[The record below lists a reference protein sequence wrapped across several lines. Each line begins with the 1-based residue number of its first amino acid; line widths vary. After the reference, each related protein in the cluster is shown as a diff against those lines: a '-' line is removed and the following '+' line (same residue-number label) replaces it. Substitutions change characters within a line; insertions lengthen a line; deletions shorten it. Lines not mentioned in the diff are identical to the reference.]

1 MPEPARLQLVPDDSA
16 ASPAVDVSN
25 PWAPRHDVQFY
36 ENEDFLYSAVG
47 SFLADGVRAGQP
59 LIVVATAPHRT
70 ALADRLRSLGMDIDH
85 LTHGRDVVWLDAR
98 ETLSAFMEGPTPNRE
113 LFNATVGNVF
123 DKMMTGRKYVVLR
136 AYGEMVDLLWKD
148 GNIEGAIALEE
159 LWNDLAV
166 KYSFSLLCAYAIG
179 NFFKEAHTYSFKQIC
194 RQHGRVIPTET
205 YILADEANRLR
216 EITLLQQRARAL
228 DAEVEHRQELEVALR
243 DVLAQR
249 RALEETLRQTQS

>member
-1 MPEPARLQLVPDDSA
+1 MPEPAKLQLVTDDSPA

-59 LIVVATAPHRT
+59 LIVIATASHRR
-70 ALADRLRSLGMDIDH
+70 AFADRLRSVGLDID
-85 LTHGRDVVWLDAR
+85 LLMHGRDVVWLDAR
-98 ETLSAFMEGPTPNRE
+98 ETLDAFMEGPTPNRA
-113 LFNATVGNVF
+113 LFNATVGSVL
-123 DKMMTGRKYVVLR
+123 DKLMAGRKYVVVR

-166 KYSFSLLCAYAIG
+166 KYSFSLLCAYAMDSS
-179 NFFKEAHTYSFKQIC
+179 FKEADTHGFKQIC
-194 RQHGRVIPTET
+194 RQHGRVVPTLGPAT
-205 YILADEANRLR
+205 MGID
-216 EITLLQQRARAL
+216 
-228 DAEVEHRQELEVALR
+228 
-243 DVLAQR
+243 
-249 RALEETLRQTQS
+249 